1 MPTFFNF
8 SSSVLQG
15 PGSLA
20 STQIVKFDAN
30 VPYVFHLPSDYSGST
45 YFVLE
50 TVRNTNQIYD
60 SSSLKPFS
68 TPKSIIFPIYET
80 VDMVKSDYVAG
91 FILANGDNRL
101 VLYPLSLDLPGNKIY
116 LRGTGDVGLTV
127 EKTELESGLWNTTT
141 TDWDVDSNLWG
152 I

>member
-1 MPTFFNF
+1 MPTFFTF
-8 SSSVLQG
+8 PSSILQG
-15 PGSLA
+15 SGSLA

-30 VPYVFHLPSDYSGST
+30 VPYVFRLPSNYSGST

-50 TVRNTNQIYD
+50 TIRNINQVYD
-60 SSSLKPFS
+60 SASPKTFQ
-68 TPKSIIFPIYET
+68 TPIIFPIYET
-80 VDMVKSDYVAG
+80 VDMIKSDYITSFVLG
-91 FILANGDNRL
+91 TGDNRF
-101 VLYPLSLDLPGNKIY
+101 VLYPIADILGNTVY
-116 LRGTGDVGLTV
+116 LRGTGDVALTV